1 MGVVEYPQGCIV
13 GLFGGI
19 RMLGREGDKG
29 NNHGGINGNGVIQE
43 CDNYLLHK
51 ENGLWGQQG
60 RVVGVVGVL
69 DFGAVGGG
77 FPGMGGILRAKKLMV
92 LGLL

>member
-1 MGVVEYPQGCIV
+1 MGVVEYPQGYIV

-60 RVVGVVGVL
+60 RLVGVVGVL
-69 DFGAVGGG
+69 DFGSVGES
-77 FPGMGGILRAKKLMV
+77 FPGMGGILQARNIRV
-92 LGLL
+92 L